1 MEEELEKLLNG
12 KIKCSKFLRS
22 VLLLCFLFT
31 LLISSCK
38 ETILPDNPPYVTDIK
53 ISSLPTKTVY
63 HIGESV
69 DYTGLKVSAIYS
81 DGSEKEIIDY
91 TLSLENGSLLSKE
104 QTCTIV
110 VQYKDF
116 TQTFSIEVL
125 PVMTGIKITSLPEKT
140 VYHVSES
147 VDYTGLKISATYS
160 DSHEEEVTD
169 YTLSLNN
176 GSILTKAQTNTVLI
190 QYKDFSTTFD
200 IEILPNQVSVIH
212 VTLPEH
218 FDVENLLIY
227 EENKQTFITKTGF
240 TEYTWWLDSEKL
252 SNKTAI
258 YSLNTSSL
266 SSGYHF
272 LMILVKTSDGE
283 RFSATATINILREE
297 R

>member
-38 ETILPDNPPYVTDIK
+38 ETISPDNPPYVKEIK

-63 HIGESV
+63 YIGDAV
-69 DYTGLKVSAIYS
+69 DYTGLKVSATYS
-81 DGSEKEIIDY
+81 DGSEKEITNY
-91 TLSLENGSLLSKE
+91 TLSLENGTILSKE
-104 QTCTIV
+104 QTYTIV

-116 TQTFSIEVL
+116 SQTFSIEVL

-147 VDYTGLKISATYS
+147 VDYTGLKIAATYS
-160 DSHEEEVTD
+160 DTHEEEITD

-176 GSILTKAQTNTVLI
+176 GSNLTRAQTYTVII
-190 QYKDFSTTFD
+190 QYNGFSTSFD
-200 IEILPNQVSVIH
+200 IEILPNKVSVIQ

-218 FDVENLLIY
+218 FDVENLLSY
-227 EENKQTFITKTGF
+227 EEDNHKFIAKAGF
-240 TEYTWWLDSEKL
+240 TEYIWWLDSEKL

-258 YSLNTSSL
+258 YSLNTSNL